1 MKRSYI
7 LLLSFIFISS
17 AISQE
22 IVKFNFTPIQTF
34 EKGIRFF
41 DTSDDKKESKDR
53 PKLQNPFRNLDT
65 SWFKEKDRLDK
76 IFIAA
81 GVSSMAIGLPLL
93 LVGLISYFLP
103 NTDTSDLGTISNFS
117 LIGVGSGLIG
127 VGAILVITGV
137 IRINYFKNQNKQD
150 KKKISFL
157 IKINFDNNYFK
168 S

>member
-93 LVGLISYFLP
+93 LVGLISYFY
-103 NTDTSDLGTISNFS
+103 
-117 LIGVGSGLIG
+117 LIQIHQTLELSP
-127 VGAILVITGV
+127 T
-137 IRINYFKNQNKQD
+137 FH
-150 KKKISFL
+150 
-157 IKINFDNNYFK
+157 
-168 S
+168 